1 MGAERDE
8 DFKSVFGRVL
18 RKPYVDSVLPK
29 GDAARTPKMSW
40 EPVDLQNER
49 LCHICPR
56 VLQGFAF

>member
-8 DFKSVFGRVL
+8 DFKSVFGRIL
-18 RKPYVDSVLPK
+18 RKPYVDSLLPHR
-29 GDAARTPKMSW
+29 DAPRTSKMSW
-40 EPVDLQNER
+40 GLVDLQNER